1 LSTSLRLRLLARLLR
16 GVVVVGVIGAALL
29 AVFAVLAAATPLPA
43 PWKHWHYS
51 RAIALA
57 PPDAAAATTTAAGQL
72 AAVVVPPALYAH
84 AQTRLADLR
93 VIDDQGT
100 EVPFVIFQR
109 LGSSKSS
116 ALPTT
121 LRENS
126 FSAGAF
132 TQLVLD
138 AGAHAPFHNTV
149 RIETG
154 ETDFIEWV
162 QVEASDDGH
171 VWRMVEERAP
181 IFRFRK
187 NAHEGTQLVHYSENN
202 AQFLRVRILDGDKK
216 FPVSGAQILLETTEP
231 AERVPLEMALV
242 ADAKQPSGRSVWS
255 AELGAAMPLVT
266 EVRFNVE
273 APPEF
278 IRSVDISS
286 SADGKDWGSLRNAEI
301 YRYRRADAQQQEL
314 TVMISDAWE
323 QSRFL
328 RVEIVNGNDAPLD
341 TAAPRLYI
349 TPQHIVFK
357 QRPGRS
363 YRLIYGQER
372 EERAQYDLGRRVNAA
387 QMGAAVDGQL
397 GPEEANADWVD
408 PRPWT
413 ETHDI
418 FLWLVLVVAVMMI
431 GYAAV
436 RSLRKSAGSADTE
449 G

>member
-1 LSTSLRLRLLARLLR
+1 MSARLPLPLRVRR
-16 GVVVVGVIGAALL
+16 GVFVVGVIGAVLL
-29 AVFAVLAAATPLPA
+29 ATFAVLADTSLPA
-43 PWKHWHYS
+43 AWKHWHYS
-51 RAIALA
+51 RAIELPPGAAPGVGQFADVVA
-57 PPDAAAATTTAAGQL
+57 PPD
-72 AAVVVPPALYAH
+72 LYTH
-84 AQTRLADLR
+84 TDTGLADLR
-93 VIDDQGT
+93 VIDDRGT
-100 EVPFVIFQR
+100 EVPYVISQR
-109 LGSSKSS
+109 VRSFRSST
-116 ALPTT
+116 LPST

-202 AQFLRVRILDGDKK
+202 AQYLRVRILDGDKK
-216 FPVSGAQILLETTEP
+216 FSVSGAQILLETTEP
-231 AERVPLEMALV
+231 AECVPLEMAMV
-242 ADAKQPSGRSVWS
+242 ADAKQTAGRSVWS

-266 EVRFNVE
+266 EVRFEVD

-278 IRSVDISS
+278 IRSVEISS
-286 SADGKDWGSLRNAEI
+286 SIDGKDWDSLQPAEI
-301 YRYRRADAQQQEL
+301 YRYRRGDAQQ
-314 TVMISDAWE
+314 E
-323 QSRFL
+323 QLAVAVNTSRGRSSHF
-328 RVEIVNGNDAPLD
+328 RVEIVNGNDAPLAV
-341 TAAPRLYI
+341 AAPKLYI
-349 TPQHIVFK
+349 TPQHIAFE

-363 YRLIYGQER
+363 YRLIYG
-372 EERAQYDLGRRVNAA
+372 EERAEGAEYDLARRVNAA
-387 QMGAAVDGQL
+387 KLVGVAGRL
-397 GPEEANADWVD
+397 GPEETNAGWVD

-418 FLWLVLVVAVMMI
+418 FLWLVLLVAVMLI

-436 RSLRKSAGSADTE
+436 RSLRKSAGVPEA
-449 G
+449 

>member
-1 LSTSLRLRLLARLLR
+1 VSARVGLFLRMRRDVLVMGAIGTTLLSAFTA
-16 GVVVVGVIGAALL
+16 
-29 AVFAVLAAATPLPA
+29 LAADTPLPA
-43 PWKHWHYS
+43 AWKHWHYS
-51 RAIALA
+51 REIEVAAPVAATGATTPAPQFADVVA
-57 PPDAAAATTTAAGQL
+57 PPD
-72 AAVVVPPALYAH
+72 LYAH
-84 AQTRLADLR
+84 AQAGLTDLR

-100 EVPFVIFQR
+100 EVPYVNFQR

-116 ALPTT
+116 PLATT

-126 FSAGAF
+126 FSAGAY

-154 ETDFIEWV
+154 EADFIEWV

-171 VWRMVEERAP
+171 VWRMVQERAP
-181 IFRFRK
+181 VFRFRK
-187 NAHEGTQLVHYSENN
+187 NAHEGTQVVRYSENN
-202 AQFLRVRILDGDKK
+202 AQYLRVRILDRGNK

-231 AERVPLEMALV
+231 AERVPLEMALI
-242 ADAKQPSGRSVWS
+242 ADAKEPAGRSVWT

-266 EVRFNVE
+266 ELGFEVD

-286 SADGKDWGSLRNAEI
+286 SIDGKDWWSLRNAEI
-301 YRYRRADAQQQEL
+301 YRYRQGDAQQEQL
-314 TVMISDAWE
+314 AVTIFNGSA
-323 QSRFL
+323 QSRYL

-341 TAAPRLYI
+341 TAAPTLYI
-349 TPQHIVFK
+349 TPQHIVFE
-357 QRPGRS
+357 QQPGRS

-372 EERAQYDLGRRVNAA
+372 AERAQYDLGRRVNAA
-387 QMGAAVDGQL
+387 KVAAVAGQL
-397 GPEEANADWVD
+397 GPEEVNSEWVD

-418 FLWLVLVVAVMMI
+418 FLWLVLLVAVMLI

-436 RSLRKSAGSADTE
+436 RSLRKSATAPE
-449 G
+449 A

>member
-1 LSTSLRLRLLARLLR
+1 VRARLRLLLRMRR
-16 GVVVVGVIGAALL
+16 GVFMVGAIGAALL
-29 AVFAVLAAATPLPA
+29 AAFAALADTSLPA
-43 PWKHWHYS
+43 AWKHWHYS

-57 PPDAAAATTTAAGQL
+57 TTATATGAAQFADVVAPPD
-72 AAVVVPPALYAH
+72 LYAH
-84 AQTRLADLR
+84 AQAGLTDLR

-100 EVPFVIFQR
+100 EIPYVIFQR

-116 ALPTT
+116 PLPTT

-126 FSAGAF
+126 FSAAAF

-154 ETDFIEWV
+154 EPDFIEWV

-171 VWRMVEERAP
+171 VWRMVQERAP

-187 NAHEGTQLVHYSENN
+187 NAHEGTQVVRYSENN
-202 AQFLRVRILDGDKK
+202 AQYLRVRILDGDNK

-231 AERVPLEMALV
+231 AERVPLEMALI
-242 ADAKQPSGRSVWS
+242 ADAKEPAGRSAWS

-266 EVRFNVE
+266 EVGFDVS

-286 SADGKDWGSLRNAEI
+286 SVDGKDWWSLRNAEI
-301 YRYRRADAQQQEL
+301 YRYRQGEAQQEQL
-314 TVMISDAWE
+314 AVTVFNGAA
-323 QSRFL
+323 QSRYL
-328 RVEIVNGNDAPLD
+328 RVQIVNGNDAPLAV
-341 TAAPRLYI
+341 AAPKLYR
-349 TPQHIVFK
+349 TPQHIVFE
-357 QRPGRS
+357 QQPGRS
-363 YRLIYGQER
+363 YRLVYGQER
-372 EERAQYDLGRRVNAA
+372 AEGAQYDLGRRVNAA
-387 QMGAAVDGQL
+387 KLAAVAGRL
-397 GPEEANADWVD
+397 GPEETNAGWVD

-418 FLWLVLVVAVMMI
+418 FLWLVLVAAVMMI

-436 RSLRKSAGSADTE
+436 RSLRKSAGEPGA
-449 G
+449 